1 MLLLSIQNKHI
12 VLNCRCGHV
21 GIIAAQELIDVLGE
35 SVELDAAERS
45 ARCIS
50 YRFQCISNV

>member
-1 MLLLSIQNKHI
+1 MLLWLIRNNHI

-21 GIIAAQELIDVLGE
+21 GIIGAQELIDVLGE